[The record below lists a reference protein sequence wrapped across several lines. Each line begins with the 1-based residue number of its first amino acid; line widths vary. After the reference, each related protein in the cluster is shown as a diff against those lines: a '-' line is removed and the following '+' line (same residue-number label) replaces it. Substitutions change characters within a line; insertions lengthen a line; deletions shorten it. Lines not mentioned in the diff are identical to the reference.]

1 MNKSKY
7 FHGQSVFGQL
17 ISLIDTNIISKA
29 SQTFQADRYV
39 KKFKTKDHLISM
51 LFCSFAK
58 CTSLREVA
66 GAMLGLSG
74 KTKHFQLDHIPKRST
89 LGDANQRR
97 DADVFGA
104 IYNQLLITYGHF
116 ISDSRIKDVI
126 NKQIEIFDS
135 TTISLFKDILKCVG
149 RKPQSGKRKGGIK
162 VHTVINVDETVPKL
176 IWFTDAASHDH
187 ILLSKLKM
195 DANTIYVFDKGYND
209 YKAFQMFSDNQTGFV
224 TRIKDNAVY
233 AIKEQAEI
241 DDSIHSGVQSDEIIE
256 LTIKDGNTEK
266 PLRLRKIRFYDRV
279 LKREFEFITNLFEMR
294 ADLVAAIYKLRWQIE
309 LLFKQLKQNF
319 PLNYFLGDNENA
331 IKIQIYCALIANL
344 LMTVLQKQLTRSWAF
359 SNLVSFCKIHL
370 FNYIHLIHFLNNPDK
385 DWQVV
390 SVTQF
395 QTSLF
400 ET

>member
-17 ISLIDTNIISKA
+17 ISLIDSNIISNA
-29 SQTFQADRYV
+29 ATAFQSDRYV
-39 KKFKTKDHLISM
+39 KRFKTKDHLISM

-58 CTSLREVA
+58 CTSLREVSR
-66 GAMLGLSG
+66 AMLGLSG

-97 DADVFGA
+97 NADVFGA
-104 IYNQLLITYGHF
+104 IYNKLFVKYGNY

-126 NKQIEIFDS
+126 DKQIEIFDS

-162 VHTVINVDETVPKL
+162 VHTVINVDETVPKMV
-176 IWFTDAASHDH
+176 WFTDAASHDH

-209 YKAFQMFSDNQTGFV
+209 YKAFQRFSDSHTGFV

-233 AIKEQAEI
+233 TIKEQYEL
-241 DDSIHSGVQSDEIIE
+241 DDCIHSGVQSDEIIE

-266 PLRLRKIRFYDRV
+266 PLQLRKIRFYDRV
-279 LKREFEFITNLFEMR
+279 LKREFEFITNLFEIR

-344 LMTVLQKQLTRSWAF
+344 LMTVIQKNLKRSWAF

-370 FNYIHLIHFLNNPDK
+370 FNYIHLLNFLENPDK

-390 SVTQF
+390 NVTQY
-395 QTSLF
+395 QIALF